1 MRVSWLSINR
11 TLIGAG
17 LLVACSSWFV
27 PSAMVKWIST
37 WESASNAG
45 PAMASAVNSIK
56 DKKTADSSLSRLP
69 IPSADDIE
77 KASAMALRRMQ
88 PPKPAP
94 PPEPPPVVA
103 VAPVEVKL
111 FAGSLIG
118 VIRDSDPKYCYAVL
132 KWQDNRIQLVAT
144 GGHLTDADDSPTV
157 SEVNADT
164 VTIEKGE
171 RKQTLELRGG
181 R

>member
-1 MRVSWLSINR
+1 MRVSWLAINR

-17 LLVACSSWFV
+17 LIVACSSWFV
-27 PSAMVKWIST
+27 PSAMVNWIST
-37 WESASNAG
+37 LESSTDAG
-45 PAMASAVNSIK
+45 PAMASAASSTK
-56 DKKTADSSLSRLP
+56 DKRVADGSSSRLP
-69 IPSADDIE
+69 PPSWDNIE
-77 KASAMALRRMQ
+77 KASAIALRRMQ

-94 PPEPPPVVA
+94 PQEPPPVIA
-103 VAPVEVKL
+103 MAPVEVKL

-132 KWQDNRIQLVAT
+132 KWQDNRIQLVAI

-157 SEVNADT
+157 AEVNADT

>member
-1 MRVSWLSINR
+1 
-11 TLIGAG
+11 
-17 LLVACSSWFV
+17 
-27 PSAMVKWIST
+27 
-37 WESASNAG
+37 
-45 PAMASAVNSIK
+45 
-56 DKKTADSSLSRLP
+56 
-69 IPSADDIE
+69 
-77 KASAMALRRMQ
+77 MALRRMQ

-94 PPEPPPVVA
+94 PPEPPPVIA

-157 SEVNADT
+157 SEVNADR

-181 R
+181 H